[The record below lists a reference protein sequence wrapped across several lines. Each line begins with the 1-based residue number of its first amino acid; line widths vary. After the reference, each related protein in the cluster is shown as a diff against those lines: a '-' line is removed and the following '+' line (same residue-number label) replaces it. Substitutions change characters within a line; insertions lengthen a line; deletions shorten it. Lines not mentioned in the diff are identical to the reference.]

1 MYIRVLYVSFMLVIP
16 LFVWYFQKNTT
27 RVTSTAGSCS
37 YFITDIRKVLIS
49 WGINS
54 STKVRAL
61 CKFGGLGKCHSQNWL
76 LSDSESQGDFFLSFL
91 TVSSPWGKRLWRF
104 WAFHVNFLP
113 PLKHQPEH
121 LIFCDLQS
129 NTLNY
134 SLRWWEE
141 SFRSSFLSTTVCC
154 IKEKLCDDVSYKNI
168 YCYIGRTLAYTNTT
182 IVSLLTSLF

>member
-1 MYIRVLYVSFMLVIP
+1 MLVIP

-27 RVTSTAGSCS
+27 RVTLTADSCS

-54 STKVRAL
+54 STKVLAL

-91 TVSSPWGKRLWRF
+91 TVSSPWGERLWRF

-129 NTLNY
+129 NTLNSS
-134 SLRWWEE
+134 SLVKGE
-141 SFRSSFLSTTVCC
+141 FQVQCLLSTTVCC
-154 IKEKLCDDVSYKNI
+154 MKEKLCDDVSYKNI

-182 IVSLLTSLF
+182 IVKFILT